1 MHRVCLQATCGL
13 SYRMLALPVIVLLAL
28 VPIRASAADAEA
40 MCFAGTGKPR
50 IDVVMCSMALMPAG
64 PLSRATLLT
73 KRARARIEL
82 AEDERAL
89 KDLGEALAIN
99 PLSVAALTEKGR
111 ALRFLGRPKEA
122 RNALSEAI
130 RVGPNVP
137 RPRRIRGVLALTVG
151 DYAAAIS
158 DLSWVIKTSPGR
170 GASHA
175 LRGIAHYYLDDPQA
189 ALADFEEAKARDF
202 GYAYLPLWIALAQE
216 RLGKESEQG
225 LQAARAALLDEG
237 DWPAPVIDMY
247 RDPTTEA
254 METALKLADKGTPR
268 LQRARVGQIH
278 FLRGELHR
286 LRDAPDKALTSFAT
300 AVRHG
305 DPRTVEFA
313 LARQRLAAA
322 KKQSN

>member
-1 MHRVCLQATCGL
+1 ML
-13 SYRMLALPVIVLLAL
+13 SIVT
-28 VPIRASAADAEA
+28 PMQASAADAEA

-50 IDVVMCSMALMPAG
+50 IDVVMCSMALMPAE

-122 RNALSEAI
+122 RDALSEAI
-130 RVGPNVP
+130 RVAPNVS
-137 RPRRIRGVLALTVG
+137 RPRRIRGVLDLTVG

-158 DLSWVIKTSPGR
+158 DLSWVIKTDPGR
-170 GASHA
+170 GESHA
-175 LRGIAHYYLDDPQA
+175 LRGIAHYYLDDPQS
-189 ALADFEEAKARDF
+189 ALADFKEAKSRDF

-216 RLGKESEQG
+216 RLGKESAEG

-247 RDPTTEA
+247 RNPTTGTMA
-254 METALKLADKGTPR
+254 AALELADKGTPR
-268 LQRARVGQIH
+268 LQRARTGQIH
-278 FLRGELHR
+278 FLQGELHR
-286 LRDAPDKALTSFAT
+286 LRSAPDKALASFAT
-300 AVRHG
+300 AVKLG

-313 LARQRLAAA
+313 LARQRLAAVN
-322 KKQSN
+322 KPKD